1 MKPSKI
7 SGGESET
14 TWMNALSVTGTLV
27 NYFVL
32 CRRKVWLAVHG
43 LWMEQESEAVALGR
57 LLDETSYA
65 EELRHVNVEVEGPEG
80 VRLAGRIDWTELRDG
95 VLHETK
101 RSPTALEAH
110 RWQLRFYL
118 WLLKLQGV
126 FRKNGQPF
134 VGQLNF
140 PRQRRTETVT
150 LTAAD
155 ERRLREMVQD
165 IRQIAAQAA
174 PPPRLENRRFCKK
187 CAYEELC
194 FG

>member
-1 MKPSKI
+1 MP
-7 SGGESET
+7 E
-14 TWMNALSVTGTLV
+14 LSITGTLV

-32 CRRKVWLAVHG
+32 CRGKAWLAVHG

-57 LLDETSYA
+57 LLDETTYA
-65 EELRHVNVEVEGPEG
+65 EELQHVNVEADGPEG
-80 VRLAGRIDWTELRDG
+80 LRLAGRIDWAELRDG

-101 RSPTALEAH
+101 RSPSGIEAH

-118 WLLKLQGV
+118 WLLQKWGV
-126 FRKNGQPF
+126 VRPDGQPF
-134 VGQLNF
+134 EGQLNF
-140 PRQRRTETVT
+140 PRQRRTEIVT
-150 LTAAD
+150 LTPDDEAQLRVLVQELHQTAAHPT
-155 ERRLREMVQD
+155 
-165 IRQIAAQAA
+165 